1 MVGVQEPEHIVL
13 FGAGKQVESHIN
25 IFLRHYPGIRI
36 CTIVNRTLNKRALD
50 LVKAT
55 TTSFPHV
62 TFQLFS
68 LLEQESIE
76 KAVRTADIII
86 CATSSVLPLFPSSWV
101 KSGTHVILVGSYKPS
116 MQEVEETLVK
126 RAVPGTQSID
136 DQQVSQ
142 VLIVDSRSA
151 CMQEAGDLLKAGAD
165 PASILEIGELISR
178 KRGQSQQQLE
188 VSSPMYSEKSSHPV
202 SFTGP
207 ITMFKSVGVGLQDV
221 IIAKEVV
228 SHAKNTMGVGT
239 LIERY
244 DATF

>member
-1 MVGVQEPEHIVL
+1 
-13 FGAGKQVESHIN
+13 
-25 IFLRHYPGIRI
+25 
-36 CTIVNRTLNKRALD
+36 
-50 LVKAT
+50 
-55 TTSFPHV
+55 
-62 TFQLFS
+62 
-68 LLEQESIE
+68 
-76 KAVRTADIII
+76 
-86 CATSSVLPLFPSSWV
+86 
-101 KSGTHVILVGSYKPS
+101 

-165 PASILEIGELISR
+165 SASILEIGELISR